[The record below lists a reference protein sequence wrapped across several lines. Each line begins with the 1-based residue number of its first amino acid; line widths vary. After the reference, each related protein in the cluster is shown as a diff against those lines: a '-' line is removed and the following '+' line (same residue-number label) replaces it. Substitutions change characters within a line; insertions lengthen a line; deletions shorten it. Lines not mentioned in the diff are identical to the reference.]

1 MGAILV
7 HLSLGAYLAATAAYL
22 TWLVKPLPRL
32 ATAGRALLGAGLVCH
47 LGAFAHAMATNPTA
61 APWRGGQLFSM
72 LAAVTVLAYLAL
84 DLKYEL
90 PVAGSFVGPLTV
102 AAMVPAHLAGAGVAT
117 SGAASAYPVLSGWLL
132 PFHVAAATLGSV
144 ALLLAFALAVL
155 YLVSERQLKRKMPGR
170 LLSRLPSLELVDRLG
185 WQLSVWGFVL
195 LSVVIVTGS
204 FVTKQTG
211 LGFFKLD
218 GKSGFALLAWALF
231 AASIQARLVAGWRGR
246 RVAALVVVGFL
257 LLVCSY
263 AGLLAQSPLGIAP
276 RDGTP
281 ASVRSNANRDG

>member
-22 TWLVKPLPRL
+22 TWLVKPLPKL
-32 ATAGRALLGAGLVCH
+32 ATLGRALLGAGLACH
-47 LGAFAHAMATNPTA
+47 LGAFAQTMVTSPSA

-72 LAAVTVLAYLAL
+72 LAAVTVLAYLLL

-90 PVAGSFVGPLTV
+90 PVAGAFVGPLTV
-102 AAMVPAHLAGAGVAT
+102 AAMVPAHLTGAGGGAG
-117 SGAASAYPVLSGWLL
+117 GAAAQYPVLSGWLL

-155 YLVSERQLKRKMPGR
+155 YLVSERQLKRKQPGR
-170 LLSRLPSLELVDRLG
+170 LFSRLPSLELVDRLG
-185 WQLSVWGFVL
+185 WQLTVGGFVL
-195 LSVVIVTGS
+195 LSLVIVTGS
-204 FVTKQTG
+204 FVTRQTS

-218 GKSGFALLAWALF
+218 GKSGFAMLAWALL

-246 RVAALVVVGFL
+246 RVAGLVVVGFL

-263 AGLLAQSPLGIAP
+263 AGLLARSPLGIVP
-276 RDGTP
+276 RDGGAGARVP
-281 ASVRSNANRDG
+281 RDG